1 MQMPDDFRPPA
12 HFTPLQG
19 LAFRLLCIATFAL
32 GMFLLVRFVL
42 PLVEQYVSVP
52 FADWIGSLFG

>member
-1 MQMPDDFRPPA
+1 MPMPDDFRPPA

-19 LAFRLLCIATFAL
+19 LAFRLLCIVTFAV
-32 GMFLLVRFVL
+32 GMALVAYFVI

-52 FADWIGSLFG
+52 FSNWVGSFFD

>member
-1 MQMPDDFRPPA
+1 MPMPDDFRPPE

-19 LAFRLLCIATFAL
+19 LGFRLLCIVSFVVVMTLASYFA
-32 GMFLLVRFVL
+32 L

-52 FADWIGSLFG
+52 FSNWVGSFFD